1 MMFNMGFTSFLFI
14 ICILNFNQFLKA
26 ENLGVYIVHVEPTQS
41 DDLETF
47 YDSFLPTTSNVT
59 SNSEDQPRILYR
71 YRHVFSGFAAKL
83 SAAHVDEMRK
93 KKGFISARPERMM
106 HLHTTHSPN
115 FLGLNQNTG
124 LWKNSS
130 YGKGIIIGLVDTGI
144 TPDHP
149 SLNDQGVPPP
159 PAKWKGKCEFTSPR
173 WTCNNKLIGARYFYR
188 SPPLFVTPLIDQIG
202 HGTHTSGIA
211 AGNFVGGA
219 DFYGNARGTASGTA
233 PLAHVAIYQ
242 PCKGSHCG
250 SSGIAAAIDAAIED
264 GVDVLSMSLGGAL
277 HLHFADD
284 IMAIGTFRAMERGI
298 VVSCSAGNDG
308 PKNKTLYNEAPW
320 IMTVGAS
327 TTDRKIT
334 VNAVLGNGEELEGET
349 GTGFPAIGKLDLV
362 YPRSNDTGMSR
373 CFDGHFN
380 TDIKGKIVVCEGM
393 KYLVTRVQ
401 QGITV
406 KGAGGAAMIL
416 INNKF
421 DGDTTFEEPH
431 VLPAMQITYAD
442 SLKLKAYLNSTSNP
456 TATMSFKGTVIGNNR
471 APVVATFSS
480 RGPSVP
486 SPGILKPDIIGPGVN
501 ILSSWPA
508 SVDNSKTDTKSPTF
522 NMISGTSMSC
532 PHLSGVAALLKSVHP
547 DWSPAAIKSAIMTTA
562 DSVNLEGKPIEDEQ
576 LQPASVFAIG
586 SGHVNPS
593 RANNPG
599 LVYDIMPDDYIPYLC
614 GLNYTNQEIGIIVGR
629 KVDCSEEKSIPEA
642 QLNYPSFS
650 IIFGSTPQTYTRT
663 LTNVGKANSSYV
675 VEIAS
680 PDGVIVKVEPQKLVF
695 PKLGDKSSYSV
706 TFTRTNKGVMN
717 NTTQGFIRWH
727 TAEYSVR
734 SPIAVVFQN

>member
-1 MMFNMGFTSFLFI
+1 MGFTTFLFL

-26 ENLGVYIVHVEPTQS
+26 ENLGVYIVHVDRVES
-41 DDLETF
+41 DDLDTF
-47 YDSFLPTTSNVT
+47 YDSFLPTTTNVT
-59 SNSEDQPRILYR
+59 AASNSDDQPRILHR

-83 SAAHVDEMRK
+83 SAAHDVA
-93 KKGFISARPERMM
+93 SA
-106 HLHTTHSPN
+106 HHSFSQ

-124 LWKNSS
+124 LWKNST

-149 SLNDQGVPPP
+149 SLGDQGVPPP
-159 PAKWKGKCEFTSPR
+159 PAKWKGKCEFNSPR
-173 WTCNNKLIGARYFYR
+173 WTCNNKLIGARYLYR
-188 SPPLFVTPLIDQIG
+188 NHPSFC
-202 HGTHTSGIA
+202 SGIA
-211 AGNFVGGA
+211 
-219 DFYGNARGTASGTA
+219 
-233 PLAHVAIYQ
+233 
-242 PCKGSHCG
+242 
-250 SSGIAAAIDAAIED
+250 AAIED

-308 PKNKTLYNEAPW
+308 PKSKTMYNEAPW

-327 TTDRKIT
+327 TIDRKIT
-334 VNAVLGNGEELEGET
+334 VNAVLGNGEELECET
-349 GTGFPAIGKLDLV
+349 GTLDQMI
-362 YPRSNDTGMSR
+362 PE
-373 CFDGHFN
+373 CH
-380 TDIKGKIVVCEGM
+380 IVVCEGG
-393 KYLVTRVQ
+393 KYLDNPVQ
-401 QGITV
+401 QGTNV

-416 INNKF
+416 INGKF
-421 DGDTTFEEPH
+421 GGDTTSVEPH

-456 TATMSFKGTVIGNNR
+456 TATMSFKGTIIGGGR
-471 APVVATFSS
+471 APVVAAFSS
-480 RGPSVP
+480 RAPSVP
-486 SPGILKPDIIGPGVN
+486 SPGILNPDIIGPGVN

-508 SVDNSKTDTKSPTF
+508 YVDNSKTDSTKSPTF

-547 DWSPAAIKSAIMTTA
+547 DWSPTAIKSAIMTTA
-562 DSVNLEGKPIEDEQ
+562 DSVNLEGKPIQDEQ
-576 LQPASVFAIG
+576 LQSASVFAIG

-593 RANNPG
+593 RANDPG

-614 GLNYTNQEIGIIVGR
+614 GLNYTNQEVGIIVGR
-629 KVDCSEEKSIPEA
+629 KVDCSKEKSIPEA

-663 LTNVGKANSSYV
+663 LTNVGKANSSFD
-675 VEIAS
+675 VEIVS
-680 PDGVIVKVEPQKLVF
+680 PDGVIVKVEPKKLVF

-706 TFTRTNKGVMN
+706 TFTRTNEGVMN
-717 NTTQGFIRWH
+717 STQGFIRWH
-727 TAEYSVR
+727 SAEYSVR